1 MVDTGLLG
9 LAELIGEDVEHQL
22 AVTVGVDVTVGF
34 KVKVLPEVS
43 GIDEVT
49 VVRKADTVGA
59 VHVERLGL
67 GVGTGSCGR
76 IAQVANS
83 HGTGEVGNLSTFL
96 EDLGSHAVGLELVD
110 PAAGCACRN
119 TGCILTTICDTR
131 TFSLAV
137 AGIYILAG
145 THVGEGKV
153 PRGDPRRP
161 QTRGSPGSA
170 Q

>member
-1 MVDTGLLG
+1 M
-9 LAELIGEDVEHQL
+9 
-22 AVTVGVDVTVGF
+22 TVGF
-34 KVKVLPEVS
+34 KVKVLLEVT
-43 GIDEVT
+43 GIDQVT

-76 IAQVANS
+76 IPQMANT
-83 HGTGEVGNLSTFL
+83 HGAREVGHLSTFL
-96 EDLGSHAVGLELVD
+96 EDLGSHAVGLKLVD
-110 PAAGCACRN
+110 TTAGRACRN
-119 TGCILTTICDTR
+119 TGCILSTICDTK

-137 AGIYILAG
+137 AGVYILAG

-161 QTRGSPGSA
+161 QMRGSPGSA